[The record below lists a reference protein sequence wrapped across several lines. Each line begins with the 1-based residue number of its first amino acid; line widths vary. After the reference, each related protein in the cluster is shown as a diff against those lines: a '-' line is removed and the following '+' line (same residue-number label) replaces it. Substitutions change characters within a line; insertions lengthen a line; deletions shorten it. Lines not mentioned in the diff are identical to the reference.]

1 MKVNNLDVG
10 ADAAR
15 MNDNSDEYDDDDE
28 MPKTLLAV
36 KDSKQLSVMLT
47 RRGRNNL
54 ETLEVSK
61 DRWWNWKKCDKPLK
75 HKMISNMKVPSPN
88 VIDYTCF

>member
-1 MKVNNLDVG
+1 MNNLDEDV
-10 ADAAR
+10 DAAR
-15 MNDNSDEYDDDDE
+15 MNDNSGGYYDDDDE
-28 MPKTLLAV
+28 MPKTLLAG

-54 ETLEVSK
+54 ETLEVSE

-75 HKMISNMKVPSPN
+75 HKMMQHESAVSQRH
-88 VIDYTCF
+88 

>member
-1 MKVNNLDVG
+1 
-10 ADAAR
+10 
-15 MNDNSDEYDDDDE
+15 MNDNSDEHNDDDE

-47 RRGRNNL
+47 RRRRINL
-54 ETLEVSK
+54 ETLEVSE
-61 DRWWNWKKCDKPLK
+61 DRWWNWQKCDKPLK

-88 VIDYTCF
+88 VIDYLCF